1 MVFCDECNIYLRDA
15 FNLRRHKQRQHGG
28 GVCDIYDSF
37 PKPEADDM
45 DTSEDG
51 FDELE
56 DGSDQAV
63 DGTDIESSEES
74 GENSDDEANDIESE
88 ADDDDDDDELLSD
101 ILDDVYDQMKE
112 KREDLLSEMVSG
124 GMEESQAR
132 LKVRRML
139 LPTYR
144 KLFRERYRDFL
155 TKLQRHRQHDI
166 YKSVMK
172 SVKDFERDDFDKEE
186 AICAGISKRKHL
198 INRFVPE
205 ESDEDTD
212 MGEINNDG
220 TYGNQ

>member
-28 GVCDIYDSF
+28 GGPELRDIYDLF
-37 PKPEADDM
+37 PKPEEDDM

-51 FDELE
+51 SDELE

-132 LKVRRML
+132 LKAVSYTHL
-139 LPTYR
+139 TLPT
-144 KLFRERYRDFL
+144 K
-155 TKLQRHRQHDI
+155 
-166 YKSVMK
+166 
-172 SVKDFERDDFDKEE
+172 
-186 AICAGISKRKHL
+186 A
-198 INRFVPE
+198 
-205 ESDEDTD
+205 
-212 MGEINNDG
+212 
-220 TYGNQ
+220 